1 MKRTI
6 KLSLIGGFAL
16 CVALV
21 GLGSARSTG
30 TASETN
36 SPRTLYVQN
45 CARCHG
51 LDGRANTKMGRKLEA
66 ADLTSSDVQEMD
78 SARIARA
85 IRNGR
90 PGMPAF
96 GRKLRPSQVSAIAEY
111 VRSF

>member
-1 MKRTI
+1 MKRML
-6 KLSLIGGFAL
+6 KLSLISGFAI
-16 CVALV
+16 CAALV
-21 GLGSARSTG
+21 GLIHAGPNNARFS
-30 TASETN
+30 SS

-51 LDGRANTKMGRKLEA
+51 RDGRANTRMGRKLEA
-66 ADLTSSDVQEMD
+66 ADLTSSDVQAMSPE
-78 SARIARA
+78 RIARA

-96 GRKLRPSQVSAIAEY
+96 GKRLRPAQVSAIAEY